1 MLSATAIQKI
11 LNSYEVTVSETKAA
25 QIATYSE
32 LLLKWNKRISLTS
45 IEDPEEIVRQHFAE
59 SILGTKV
66 AGSLDGRLADVGT
79 GAGFPGLAL
88 KIYVPSLSVT
98 LIESNA
104 KKCAFLGEAVRSLG
118 LESVEVLRSRFED
131 VRLPAAPFDMVTS
144 RALGDIPAFLAWG
157 ATVVGGNGRVML
169 WVGPDGVKEALA
181 YYGTWTWH
189 QPYRLPRTER
199 RFILV
204 GSLKERG

>member
-1 MLSATAIQKI
+1 MLSPTAIQKI
-11 LNSYEVTVSETKAA
+11 LNSY
-25 QIATYSE
+25 QIAVPGTVATQIAAYSE
-32 LLLKWNKRISLTS
+32 LLFKWNRRISLTS
-45 IEDPEEIVRQHFAE
+45 IVDPEEIVRQHFAE
-59 SILGTKV
+59 SILGALIARKFE
-66 AGSLDGRLADVGT
+66 GRLADVGT

-104 KKCAFLGEAVRSLG
+104 KKCAFLGEVVRSLR

-131 VRLPAAPFDMVTS
+131 VRRPDTPFDTVTS
-144 RALGDIPAFLAWG
+144 RALGDIPAFLDWA
-157 ATVVGGNGRVML
+157 AKAVGTSGRVML
-169 WVGPDGVKEALA
+169 WVGPEGVKDGLA
-181 YYGTWTWH
+181 DENWTWH
-189 QPYRLPRTER
+189 DPYQIPRTKR